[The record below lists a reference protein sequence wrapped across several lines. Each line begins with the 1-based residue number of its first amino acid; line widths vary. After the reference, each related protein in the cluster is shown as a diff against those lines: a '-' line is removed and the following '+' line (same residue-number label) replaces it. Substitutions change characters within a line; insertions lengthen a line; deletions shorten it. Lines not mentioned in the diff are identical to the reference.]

1 MEGAAGEVEAG
12 EGRRHVVV
20 DGDDADAED
29 RGGGPR
35 RGGLRRRLR
44 GGHGRRRASW
54 LEIGIVRRR
63 IKAVGVGCLVGSFQR
78 TLLLGGGVCG
88 PGPG

>member
-1 MEGAAGEVEAG
+1 VEARLLPRGGGAVDPDHRHLLHLLAVEGAAREVEAG

-35 RGGLRRRLR
+35 RRGLRRLR
-44 GGHGRRRASW
+44 GGHGRRRAFWSVPLTPTVW
-54 LEIGIVRRR
+54 
-63 IKAVGVGCLVGSFQR
+63 AV
-78 TLLLGGGVCG
+78 
-88 PGPG
+88 